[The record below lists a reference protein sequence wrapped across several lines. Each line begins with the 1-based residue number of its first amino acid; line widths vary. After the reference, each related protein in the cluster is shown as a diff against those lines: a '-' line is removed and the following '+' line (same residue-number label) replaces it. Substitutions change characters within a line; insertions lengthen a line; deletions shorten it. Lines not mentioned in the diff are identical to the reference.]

1 MNQKPKH
8 REPSTNSYAATY
20 GHEFGFVSREL
31 KAIRKDWLRRT
42 CVSCGSGGI
51 IQMRNL
57 LFLLCPVL
65 RTVLMIFQ
73 I

>member
-20 GHEFGFVSREL
+20 GYDYGFNSREL

-42 CVSCGSGGI
+42 CVSCGSGAAVG
-51 IQMRNL
+51 
-57 LFLLCPVL
+57 LFNG
-65 RTVLMIFQ
+65 
-73 I
+73 